1 VWPAGRHARVPRL
14 RARAALGPSRP
25 RASSTGSWGPPTVT
39 PAWLIYGARVAPG
52 PSRPRAPPTGACGP
66 LVASS
71 TRLAH
76 GNVWTACHLV
86 HVRHLRPLV
95 DEPVVWALGTAVLYP
110 HPTPPRRRA
119 SNAPSALDG
128 ELALGWGR
136 NLGAAAP
143 LVGPAGQIGS
153 FPTLRRAGEHLG
165 AASRPPTLPR
175 RSPSAP
181 LHTEGSQPPAGG
193 ASLCQWHPAW
203 GLPARILGRC
213 AAPASSLV
221 LRSARRLAALGVP
234 TAQSARPASPP
245 WRPARPALPPCGEAR
260 RPRATAA

>member
-1 VWPAGRHARVPRL
+1 VCLTHGHVGPACRLARVPRV
-14 RARAALGPSRP
+14 P
-25 RASSTGSWGPPTVT
+25 R
-39 PAWLIYGARVAPG
+39 R
-52 PSRPRAPPTGACGP
+52 PSRPRAPPTGACGL

-76 GNVWTACHLV
+76 GNVWTAGHLV

-110 HPTPPRRRA
+110 HPNPPRRRA
-119 SNAPSALDG
+119 SNAPSSLDR

-143 LVGPAGQIGS
+143 LVEPAGQIGS
-153 FPTLRRAGEHLG
+153 FPTLRGAGEHLG

-181 LHTEGSQPPAGG
+181 PHTEGSQPPAGG

-213 AAPASSLV
+213 AAPAPSLV

-234 TAQSARPASPP
+234 TAQ
-245 WRPARPALPPCGEAR
+245 PARPAPPPRGGPPDLPSPPVGRQGARGPR
-260 RPRATAA
+260 RPGILRGAPLKTRVRGP